1 VVSIGIDGPVG
12 VRLLGSIEV
21 GRADDP
27 IAVAGTR
34 LQALVAALALSVP
47 HQVTDD
53 SLIDAIWGDQVPAN
67 PANALQA
74 QVSQLRRLLGASA
87 VSRRGSGYALMV
99 EPDDVDALRLERL
112 VRDGREEAGRG
123 DPWAAAATFTAGL
136 SLVRGAPLAELTEM
150 RFAREAATRLTEV
163 VLAAHEGLVDAQL
176 ATGRHA
182 EAVSPLTELV
192 RSHPLRE
199 RFHAQLILA
208 LYRCGRQSEAL
219 RAYQDVRAVLAEEL
233 GIDPGVELKELE
245 RAVLAHDPALAAPPA
260 PSRSRPGPL
269 DGSGAPSPSGP
280 ADGVTG
286 FPLIGRDSE
295 RHVLR
300 GDLAEVLAGRGRI
313 ALLGGEPGIGK
324 TRLAEELTADA
335 LGRGATVVW
344 GRCYDG
350 RGAPAFWPWTQI
362 VHGLLGLYADH
373 DLIGALGGGIADV
386 AQIAPEVKEL
396 VDQLEPLPPLD
407 PESARFRLGQ
417 AVSRF
422 VRRLAAVRP
431 LTIALD
437 DLQWADESSL
447 GLLTFLAMEIAES
460 PLFVVATYRDLD
472 PTLSGPLSQTLAEL
486 SRRPLSRRVDLAG
499 LDRDGIAL
507 FLAAAGAEASD
518 ELLATMHRRT
528 EGNPFFVT
536 EVLRLL
542 PPTAVTDESSLGR
555 VVPASAKAVI
565 RRRLTQLPETTTGA
579 LTAASVLG
587 QDFDLAVLSAL
598 VGVDGATLLD
608 QLDPAVAAGI
618 LVESPEG
625 IGRSRFS
632 HGLVNETIYHD
643 MSAAQRARTHRRA
656 AEAIAAHHG
665 DADGPHL
672 IALAAH
678 WFHAVPAAPP
688 DPGIDCALRA
698 ARWAQTHV
706 AHRQAEELLRS
717 ALELLPGIPDGRVRA
732 ARELEVQDQLGNLL
746 IVTSGY
752 STPGLD
758 QVCARQRELCQAIDD
773 RRLLVPA
780 LWRLSIFYLVSTELD
795 TAVTLGEQ
803 LLALAGD
810 DDPGTLLAGHM
821 ALGVIRTHRGEI
833 VVARRHFD
841 AAMELGGAGHDRAV
855 ADFVAETP
863 AVWIRVFGAWNWW
876 LLDQD
881 DRARQNIDEAL
892 TVAAAGGVH
901 TYAMTFAVWF
911 ASLLATLR
919 RDADEGRRR
928 SEEGLALAMAG
939 GYGMCLPFLTAQLG
953 WALAAQGDF
962 EGGSARLL
970 AGDAALRASGAG
982 IMRHVFPGFHADA
995 CLVAG
1000 RPAEARAW
1008 TERGLA
1014 EVEITGERWF
1024 EAELHR
1030 LRGEALAGVD
1040 PADPVAVDEFR
1051 RAVEIATAQGA
1062 EVLRRRAEESLTRSV
1077 DAAG

>member
-1 VVSIGIDGPVG
+1 VVSIRIDEPVW
-12 VRLLGSIEV
+12 VRLLGSIEASR
-21 GRADDP
+21 GADP
-27 IAVAGTR
+27 TAVAGTK
-34 LQALVAALALSVP
+34 LQALVAALAMAVP
-47 HQVTDD
+47 HPVAADT
-53 SLIDAIWGDQVPAN
+53 LIDAIWGEQGPAN

-74 QVSQLRRLLGASA
+74 QVSQLRRVLGAD
-87 VSRRGSGYALMV
+87 VVVRRGSGYALVV

-112 VRDGREEAGRG
+112 VRDGREAAGRG
-123 DPWAAAATFTAGL
+123 DMSEAATTFAAAL
-136 SLVRGAPLAELTEM
+136 SLVRGAPLAELAEM
-150 RFAREAATRLTEV
+150 RFARDAGTRLTEL

-192 RSHPLRE
+192 RAHPLRE
-199 RFHAQLILA
+199 RFHAQLVLA
-208 LYRCGRQSEAL
+208 LYRCGRQAEAL
-219 RAYQDVRAVLAEEL
+219 RAYQDAREVLVEEL
-233 GIDPGVELKELE
+233 GVDPGVELQELE
-245 RAVLAHDPALAAPPA
+245 RAVLAHDPALTGV
-260 PSRSRPGPL
+260 PSPSASLLGTL
-269 DGSGAPSPSGP
+269 DGSAGRSPS
-280 ADGVTG
+280 DNTNVVSG
-286 FPLIGRDSE
+286 FPLVGRDPE

-300 GDLAEVLAGRGRI
+300 GDLAEAIAGRGRM
-313 ALLGGEPGIGK
+313 ALVGGEPGIGK

-335 LGRGATVVW
+335 LAEGATVVW

-362 VHGLLGLYADH
+362 VHSLLGHYADH
-373 DLIGALGGGIADV
+373 ELIGALGSGIADV

-396 VDQLEPLPPLD
+396 VDELQPLPPLD
-407 PESARFRLGQ
+407 PESARFRLDQ
-417 AVSRF
+417 AVSGF

-431 LTIALD
+431 MTIALD

-447 GLLTFLAMEIAES
+447 ALLAFLALEMAES
-460 PLFVVATYRDLD
+460 PLFVLATYRNVD
-472 PTLSGPLSQTLAEL
+472 PTLSGPLARTLAEL
-486 SRRPLSRRVDLAG
+486 SRQPRSRRVDLVG
-499 LDRDGIAL
+499 LDRDGIGL
-507 FLAAAGAEASD
+507 FLAAAGAEPND
-518 ELLATMHRRT
+518 ELIATVHRRT

-542 PPTAVTDESSLGR
+542 PPTAVSDDPSLGR
-555 VVPASAKAVI
+555 VVPASVKAVI
-565 RRRLTQLPETTTGA
+565 RQRLSHLPESTAEA
-579 LTAASVLG
+579 LSAASVLG
-587 QDFDLAVLSAL
+587 QDFDLPILSAV

-608 QLDPAVAAGI
+608 QLDPAMAAGI
-618 LVESPEG
+618 LVDSPQG
-625 IGRSRFS
+625 VGRSRFS

-665 DADGPHL
+665 EADGPHL

-688 DPGIDCALRA
+688 DPGIDSALRS
-698 ARWAQTHV
+698 ARWAQAHV
-706 AHRQAEELLRS
+706 AHQQAEELLRS
-717 ALELLPGIPDGRVRA
+717 ALELLPGMPDARARA
-732 ARELEVQDQLGNLL
+732 ARELEIQDQLSNLL

-758 QVCARQRELCQAIDD
+758 QACARQRELCQAIDD
-773 RRLLVPA
+773 PRLLVPA

-795 TAVTLGEQ
+795 TAVTVGEQ

-833 VVARRHFD
+833 AVARRHFD
-841 AAMELGGAGHDRAV
+841 AAMELSVAGHDHTV

-863 AVWIRVFGAWNWW
+863 GVWIRVFGAWNWW
-876 LLDQD
+876 LLDHD
-881 DRARQNIDEAL
+881 DRARRNVDEAL
-892 TVAAAGGVH
+892 TLAAAGGVH

-919 RDADEGRRR
+919 RDAEDGRRR
-928 SEEGLALAMAG
+928 SEEGLALATAG

-962 EGGSARLL
+962 EACSAQLL

-1000 RPAEARAW
+1000 RPAEARDW

-1030 LRGEALAGVD
+1030 LRGEALVAID
-1040 PADPVAVDEFR
+1040 PTDPVAVDEFR

-1062 EVLRRRAEESLTRSV
+1062 EGLRRRAEESLTRS
-1077 DAAG
+1077 ATSST